1 MKKISVDLDYILYG
15 FILVTELDQDEST
28 YLISD
33 IDQIIW

>member
-1 MKKISVDLDYILYG
+1 MDLDYILYG
-15 FILVTELDQDEST
+15 FILVTELDRDESP